1 MGNATRGPGLDVVGA
16 ARTIRRGGPEYPT
29 LLLAMHDPPES
40 LHCAGQV
47 GLLRG
52 PAVAVV
58 GSRKA
63 TPQGRAMAEH
73 LGAGLAGRGIV
84 VVSGCAIGIDAAA
97 HRGALAAGGP
107 TVAVLGGGLDVAAPP
122 SNRGLA
128 ARIAREGCLVTEFPP
143 GMPPLKHHFPR
154 RNRIIAG
161 LARITVVVEAADR
174 SGALSTAR
182 HALAA
187 GREVMAVP
195 GHPLLPNSG
204 GVNGLLMDGA
214 HPVRAVEDVLHQLGD
229 LPGLVAGGKG
239 GQASQAAREPEEG
252 PPRSPR
258 QRLQVALGQ
267 APLPAEH
274 LADAARVPLVVAL
287 AALTELEL
295 LGLARAHPGNRYS
308 LPPPPRPRDDEA
320 PRPKEGEAIEAGRGA
335 PPSGTEQ

>member
-1 MGNATRGPGLDVVGA
+1 MLRA
-16 ARTIRRGGPEYPT
+16 ARTIRRGEPEYPP
-29 LLLAMHDPPES
+29 LLLAMPDPPES
-40 LHCAGQV
+40 LHCAGEV

-73 LGAGLAGRGIV
+73 LGAGLAGRGVV

-143 GMPPLKHHFPR
+143 GTPPLKHHFPR

-204 GVNGLLMDGA
+204 GVNGLLVDGA

-229 LPGLVAGGKG
+229 LPGLVGGKEET
-239 GQASQAAREPEEG
+239 SQDAAEPVAG
-252 PPRSPR
+252 PSRPPR
-258 QRLQVALGQ
+258 QRLQAALGQ

-274 LADAARVPLVVAL
+274 LADAARVPLVEAL

-308 LPPPPRPRDDEA
+308 LPPPPRPRDEEA
-320 PRPKEGEAIEAGRGA
+320 PRPEEGETVEAEAGREA
-335 PPSGTEQ
+335 PPSRTGR

>member
-1 MGNATRGPGLDVVGA
+1 M
-16 ARTIRRGGPEYPT
+16 
-29 LLLAMHDPPES
+29 
-40 LHCAGQV
+40 
-47 GLLRG
+47 
-52 PAVAVV
+52 AVV

-84 VVSGCAIGIDAAA
+84 VVSGCAFGIDAAA

-161 LARITVVVEAADR
+161 LARIVVVVEAAGR
-174 SGALSTAR
+174 SGALTTAR

-195 GHPLLPNSG
+195 GHPYLPNSA
-204 GVNGLLMDGA
+204 GVNGLLVDGA
-214 HPVRAVEDVLHQLGD
+214 HPVRSVDDVLHQLGE
-229 LPGLVAGGKG
+229 LPGLGTGE
-239 GQASQAAREPEEG
+239 EPEETADPAG
-252 PPRSPR
+252 GVAAGGPAHPPRSR
-258 QRLQVALGQ
+258 VRTVLGK
-267 APLPAEH
+267 APLPAER
-274 LADAARVPLVVAL
+274 LAEAARLPLVEAL

-295 LGLARAHPGNRYS
+295 LGLARAHPGNHYS
-308 LPPPPRPRDDEA
+308 LPPVPPRKQEEEVGA
-320 PRPKEGEAIEAGRGA
+320 EGGGSRG
-335 PPSGTEQ
+335 GTDP